1 MFLCIYI
8 GGLSVFFYFVV
19 LNYVICEIYLLV
31 IVLFLE
37 LECGVVEDEKVSFVD
52 L

>member
-19 LNYVICEIYLLV
+19 FNYVICEIYLLV
-31 IVLFLE
+31 FDYIFYIIF
-37 LECGVVEDEKVSFVD
+37 GVGM
-52 L
+52 